1 MAAVE
6 VTRVWTAFLSLLTAL
21 LAALGFRHGTT
32 TATAVP
38 AARPEQPAAPAPA
51 PAPVPVPRKASVR
64 DRSLPPTI
72 KQRIRAEAH
81 GSSPS
86 VRHLPS
92 AAAAEPAPT
101 ELPDL
106 ALAA

>member
-6 VTRVWTAFLSLLTAL
+6 VSRVWTAFLSLLTAL
-21 LAALGFRHGTT
+21 LAALGFRSGTT
-32 TATAVP
+32 TASAVP
-38 AARPEQPAAPAPA
+38 AARPQQPAAPA
-51 PAPVPVPRKASVR
+51 PAPVPVPRKASAR

-72 KQRIRAEAH
+72 KQRIHAEAH

-92 AAAAEPAPT
+92 AAVQPAPT
-101 ELPDL
+101 GLADL

>member
-6 VTRVWTAFLSLLTAL
+6 VSRVWTAFLSLLTAL

-32 TATAVP
+32 TASAVP
-38 AARPEQPAAPAPA
+38 AARPQQPAAPA
-51 PAPVPVPRKASVR
+51 PAPVPVPRKASAR

-72 KQRIRAEAH
+72 KQRIQAEAH

-92 AAAAEPAPT
+92 AAEQPAPT
-101 ELPDL
+101 GLADL